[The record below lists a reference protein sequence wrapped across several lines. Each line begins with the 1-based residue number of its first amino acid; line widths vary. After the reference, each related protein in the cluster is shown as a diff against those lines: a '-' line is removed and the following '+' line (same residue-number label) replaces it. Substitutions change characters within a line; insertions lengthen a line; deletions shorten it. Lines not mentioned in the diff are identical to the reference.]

1 MGRRRVKLIAS
12 RIEAGFRSQAD
23 LVAAIQ
29 EQGVNI
35 PPETYANIES
45 GRSKK
50 VDVIHAF
57 AIAKVLHR
65 SIEDI
70 FLPITMQKIHQ
81 NNDDRLV
88 G

>member
-1 MGRRRVKLIAS
+1 MGKRRVKLIAS
-12 RIEAGFRSQAD
+12 RIEEGFRSQAD
-23 LVAAIQ
+23 LVAAIR

-45 GRSKK
+45 GRAKK
-50 VDVIHAF
+50 VDVIHAV

-70 FLPITMQKIHQ
+70 FLPISVQKIHQ
-81 NNDDRLV
+81 NNDRLV